1 MNYVGPME
9 TLSKSRKFDIAD
21 QVSKPTTILP
31 ERQTHGDIRANFS
44 IAEVALRRVWW
55 TMVRRAHT
63 EANSIR
69 ILEKGMASESV

>member
-44 IAEVALRRVWW
+44 IAEVAVRRV
-55 TMVRRAHT
+55 
-63 EANSIR
+63 
-69 ILEKGMASESV
+69 